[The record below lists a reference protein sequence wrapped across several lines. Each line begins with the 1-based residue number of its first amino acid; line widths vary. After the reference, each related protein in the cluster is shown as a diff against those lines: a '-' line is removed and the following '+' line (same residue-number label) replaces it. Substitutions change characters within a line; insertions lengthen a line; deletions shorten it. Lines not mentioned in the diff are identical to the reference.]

1 MRLVPTLVPLAL
13 LAACTGRPEPLPALV
28 LDTVLGPGE
37 VRCGPVTKESE
48 LIGGPQAFAQV
59 GRAWRCHNAKIRF
72 IVQDTSRPVGN
83 SSIGGNL
90 IDVDLVRPDELVDG
104 EDTFREHVS
113 AIGANEVAVESIVVI
128 NDGRAGGDGV
138 LRVTGTPGVI
148 TIIPQAAHLAQD
160 LANTTVV
167 TDYIL
172 KPDVDYITIVT
183 TVKNSGPPIL
193 SVQPADFIAFGGAT
207 TPHTPDT
214 GYGSI
219 EMFAHVRF
227 LSAARGDKVSYAVAS
242 DEGDVIVP
250 VMEHGITAPF
260 YGVGAAVGS
269 ERSFTRWLVVGDGTL
284 ESTTQRVL
292 KLKGIPYGTTS
303 GTVRINGEP
312 PGRRV
317 LVSAL
322 SASASEPGAH
332 VVSEALSSET
342 GGYTLTLPSGDYL
355 LVAHGPGLSRSP
367 ETFAHIHPGANS
379 VGPELTPG
387 GPAALEV
394 TTSFVDGAGAALT
407 ARPAKLTLVARDG
420 TQQASEVLGDFHEGA
435 TFYFLST
442 DGHFSVEVPPGQ
454 YTAYVTRGFEYSRHR
469 EDIDVIGGRAN
480 TLAAT
485 LEHQLDTTGLVGTE
499 LHQHCIGSIDAQV
512 PYPVKVLENAAEGV
526 ELAASTDHDT
536 ITDFQPWVDALSLG
550 PWLKVVPGA
559 EVTYTAIGHFNAFP
573 WDIDPA
579 DPHRDTGSRL
589 WWMKNI
595 PTTFADVR
603 AAAGD
608 PIIQINHPRSQ
619 MAGYFGSLP
628 IDPTT
633 AARIARDA
641 PGIETLPADIYS
653 AWSGDF
659 EAIEV
664 NGSLGDVTL
673 FTAERRAELSAMAN
687 DAAFDVPV
695 LADWLAMIGAGK
707 KVAATGSSDSHRR
720 NGGVGYP
727 RSFLSVDTDDP
738 GALTPDHLRSAL
750 RAQRSAVGEGC
761 LLELFVDGARRQG
774 MDQLVALGGEVKA
787 RLQAPTHVT
796 PGRFELYVNGLA
808 RPLVLD
814 ADGVHLDASGELSP
828 PVSHAGSSDAVV
840 RIDHALSGLPTDEGD
855 LAVVALSKNG
865 SGLSPTGG
873 GSAFCFSAP
882 LYLDVD
888 GDGAWTPWLASTQ
901 QVVP

>member
-1 MRLVPTLVPLAL
+1 MRLALVLLGLA
-13 LAACTGRPEPLPALV
+13 AACTGRPEPLPPLV
-28 LDTVLGPGE
+28 LDTILGPGE

-59 GRAWRCHNAKIRF
+59 GRAWRCHNSKIRF

-90 IDVDLVRPDELVDG
+90 IDVDLVRADELVDG

-113 AIGANEVAVESIVVI
+113 AVGANEVAVEKIEVI

-138 LRVTGTPGVI
+138 LRVTGTPGII

-160 LANTTVV
+160 LSNTTVV
-167 TDYIL
+167 TDYVL
-172 KPDVDYITIVT
+172 KPDVDYLTIVT
-183 TVKNSGPPIL
+183 TVKNSGPPKL
-193 SVQPADFIAFGGAT
+193 SVQPADFIAFGGST
-207 TPHTPDT
+207 TPHAPET
-214 GYGSI
+214 GYGAM
-219 EMFAHVRF
+219 EMFAHVSF
-227 LSAARGDKVSYAVAS
+227 LSAARGDHVSYAVAS

-250 VMEHGITAPF
+250 IMEHGITAPF
-260 YGVGAAVGS
+260 YGEGAPVGS

-292 KLKGIPYGTTS
+292 KLKGIPHGVIN
-303 GTVRINGEP
+303 GTVRIDGAP

-322 SASASEPGAH
+322 SAPLAEPGSH
-332 VVSEALSSET
+332 VVSEALTSET
-342 GGYTLTLPSGDYL
+342 GGYTLTLPGGDYL
-355 LVAHGPGLSRSP
+355 LVAHGPGLNRSP
-367 ETFAHIHPGANS
+367 EEPAHVHPGGTTNARD
-379 VGPELTPG
+379 LTPSG
-387 GPAALEV
+387 AAQLEV
-394 TTSFVDGAGAALT
+394 TTSFVDRAGAALT
-407 ARPAKLTLVARDG
+407 ARPAKLTLVAREG
-420 TQQASEVLGDFHEGA
+420 TQQPSDILGDFDEGGA
-435 TFYFLST
+435 TFYFLSI
-442 DGHFSVEVPPGQ
+442 DGHFSVEVPAGQ
-454 YTAYVTRGFEYSRHR
+454 YTAYVTRGFEFSRHR
-469 EDIDVIGGRAN
+469 EDIDVISGRAN

-526 ELAASTDHDT
+526 ELASSTDHDT
-536 ITDFQPWVDALSLG
+536 ITDFQPWIDALALG
-550 PWLKVVPGA
+550 PWLRVVAGA

-573 WDIDPA
+573 WDIDAA

-608 PIIQINHPRSQ
+608 PVIQINHPRSQ
-619 MAGYFGSLP
+619 GAGYFGSLP
-628 IDPTT
+628 FDPTNAT
-633 AARIARDA
+633 LLARDPPTIA
-641 PGIETLPADIYS
+641 SLPADVYS

-664 NGSLGDVTL
+664 NGSLGDATL
-673 FTAERRAELSAMAN
+673 FTAERRAELAALAASS
-687 DAAFDVPV
+687 AFDVPV
-695 LADWLAMIGAGK
+695 LADWFGMIGAGK
-707 KVAATGSSDSHRR
+707 KVAATGNSDSHRK

-727 RSFLSVDTDDP
+727 RSFLTVDQDDP
-738 GALTPDHLRSAL
+738 SALTPDHLRTAL

-774 MDQLVALGGEVKA
+774 ADQLTTPGGEVRA

-796 PGRFELYVNGLA
+796 PGRLEVYVNGVV
-808 RPLVLD
+808 RPIIVD
-814 ADGVHLDASGELSP
+814 ADGVHLDPAGELSV
-828 PVSHAGSSDAVV
+828 PVSHAAATDAVV
-840 RIDHALSGLPTDEGD
+840 RVDHALGGLPTDEGD
-855 LAVVALSKNG
+855 LAVVALSRGG
-865 SGLSPTGG
+865 SGLPPTGG

-888 GDGAWTPWLASTQ
+888 GDGAWTPWLAGTQ